1 MGAAKS
7 KEQDL
12 TPYEFV
18 QEDWPWLW
26 AIWEPEN
33 LDWKIGLS
41 DDEIQETARRQAKLP
56 VPITENLF
64 LGNAFSV
71 ESIEKLKARGI
82 TAVLNMAGPMALKR
96 KTIRAYKNHGIEY
109 KQIDGDDEFE
119 YPLLQKHW
127 LEAHDFIKST
137 TKDRTG
143 KCVVHCVAGIN
154 RSGLIAAACYMIET
168 QSPVLESV
176 KHVRKQRG
184 NVAICNEGFQAQL
197 VAFARVHDLLGP
209 QPGTE
214 ESIVKQAPP
223 PAKGHWVLDPTAR
236 ENPLDKLL

>member
-1 MGAAKS
+1 MGTATSKAKKS
-7 KEQDL
+7 I
-12 TPYEFV
+12 TYEYV

-41 DDEIQETARRQAKLP
+41 DEEIQETAQRQAQLP
-56 VPITENLF
+56 ASITENLF

-71 ESIEKLKARGI
+71 ESTEKLKAKGI

-96 KTIRAYKNHGIEY
+96 NTIRAYKNQGIQY

-137 TKDRTG
+137 TKDGKG

-154 RSGLIAAACYMIET
+154 RSALIAAAYHMVAT

-176 KHVRKQRG
+176 KHVRRQRG

-209 QPGTE
+209 EPGTE
-214 ESIVKQAPP
+214 ESIVEKNPP
-223 PAKGHWVLDPTAR
+223 PAKGHWVNSTTR
-236 ENPLDKLL
+236 ENPLNKLF